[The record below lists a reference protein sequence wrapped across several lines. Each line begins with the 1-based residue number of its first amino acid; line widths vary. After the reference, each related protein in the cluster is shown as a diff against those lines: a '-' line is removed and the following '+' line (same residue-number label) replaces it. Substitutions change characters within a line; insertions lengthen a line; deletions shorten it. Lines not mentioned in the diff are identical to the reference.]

1 MSAFK
6 KSAASFKTVIIAFC
20 LFSVAHAQQIPDN
33 YKLLYEQDFEGD
45 VSLNDFE
52 ISDFKAWKIG
62 KGKDGKVLELYG
74 KSRYIPQYRSPLN
87 IAFIKDK
94 KFGNFIL
101 EADLQQT
108 GKEYGHRD
116 LCLFFG
122 IKDPANYY
130 YTHMASKADP
140 NAHNIFL
147 VNDAPRT
154 NIASRTTEGIDW
166 GDTEEWHK
174 VRLERNIDTGI
185 IKVFINDM
193 SKPVIEAE
201 DKHFN
206 LGYIGFGSFDD
217 TGKIDNIKI
226 WGPSLAP
233 EKKGFFE
240 TSY

>member
-1 MSAFK
+1 
-6 KSAASFKTVIIAFC
+6 V
-20 LFSVAHAQQIPDN
+20 
-33 YKLLYEQDFEGD
+33 
-45 VSLNDFE
+45 
-52 ISDFKAWKIG
+52 
-62 KGKDGKVLELYG
+62 
-74 KSRYIPQYRSPLN
+74 RSPLN
-87 IAFIKDK
+87 IAFIKGK

-122 IKDPANYY
+122 LKDPSNFY
-130 YTHMASKADP
+130 YTHMASNADP

-166 GDTEEWHK
+166 GATEDWHK
-174 VRLERNIDTGI
+174 VRLERNIESGI
-185 IKVFINDM
+185 IRVFVNDM
-193 SKPVIEAE
+193 INPLMEAE
-201 DKHFN
+201 DKHFDF
-206 LGYIGFGSFDD
+206 GYIGFGSFDD

-233 EKKGFFE
+233 EKEGFF
-240 TSY
+240 